1 MRYLVLC
8 GGGSRGAIEVGFL
21 QALWDYGVRFDGI
34 LGSSVGALNGAFL
47 AAGGDPSD
55 LAAIWRRL
63 RFHDCFRFNWRVLF
77 RGTRERSLF
86 TLGPALHSLIHRF
99 GARRFDDLAVPFGV
113 MATDL
118 ATGLAV
124 LIDQGPL
131 DPALRASVA
140 IPGLLPPVRLDG
152 RWLVDGSLSAD
163 LPLAPAVKRGATELW
178 AMRCA
183 CCATPSGSF
192 DSLPA
197 ILAQTFGFAVDR
209 TRPGVEAIPP
219 GVATRIWSVETGL
232 HVSSLDFSAANEL
245 IGSAYRETNR
255 QLGLLAE

>member
-21 QALWDYGVRFDGI
+21 QALWEHGVRFDGI

-47 AAGGDPSD
+47 AAGGDPGD

-63 RFHDCFRFNWRVLF
+63 RFHDCFRFNWRVLV

-86 TLGPALHSLIHRF
+86 TLGPELHSLIHGFGRQRF
-99 GARRFDDLAVPFGV
+99 EELAVPFGV

-118 ATGLAV
+118 ATGQAV
-124 LIDQGPL
+124 LIDHGPL

-140 IPGLLPPVRLDG
+140 IPGLLPPVRLEG

-163 LPLAPAVKRGATELW
+163 LPLAAAVERGADEVW

-183 CCATPSGSF
+183 CCAIAAGPF
-192 DSLPA
+192 DSLPE
-197 ILAQTFGFAVDR
+197 ILTQTFGFAVDR
-209 TRPGVEAIPP
+209 TRLGVEAVPP
-219 GVATRIWSVETGL
+219 GVAARIWSVETGL
-232 HVSSLDFSAANEL
+232 HVSGLDFSVADEL

-255 QLGLLAE
+255 QLGLLDK

>member
-8 GGGSRGAIEVGFL
+8 GGGSRGAIEVGFV
-21 QALWDYGVRFDGI
+21 QALWEHGVRFDGI

-47 AAGGDPSD
+47 AAGGDPGD

-86 TLGPALHSLIHRF
+86 TLGRELHSLIHRL
-99 GARRFDDLAVPFGV
+99 GGRRFDELAMPFGV

-118 ATGLAV
+118 ATGQAV
-124 LIDQGPL
+124 LIDRGPL

-140 IPGLLPPVRLDG
+140 IPGLLPPVQLEG

-163 LPLAPAVKRGATELW
+163 LPLAAAVELGADEIW
-178 AMRCA
+178 AMRCV
-183 CCATPSGSF
+183 CCAAPTYRV
-192 DSLPA
+192 DSLPE
-197 ILAQTFGFAVDR
+197 ILAQTFGLVVDR
-209 TRPGVEAIPP
+209 TRPSVEAIPL
-219 GVATRIWSVETGL
+219 GVRTHIWSVETGL
-232 HVSSLDFSAANEL
+232 HVSSLDFSVADEL
-245 IGSAYRETNR
+245 IGSAYRETTR
-255 QLGLLAE
+255 QLGFLEK